1 MKLSIRGPIIP
12 SDYQMI
18 YDWFGIDA
26 VSPKKVQDFLD
37 KIDPDNKEDIILE
50 INSGGG
56 SVFAASEIYALLKEH
71 PNNVIAKVLGLA
83 ASAASFLMLGANSTL
98 MTPTAQVMIHNAS
111 SMASGDYRDMDHTSS
126 ILKNTNLAIANAY
139 KLKTGKSH
147 EELLSMMDNETWL
160 TAQQAK
166 QIGLI
171 DEIMFDNGDLTN
183 SIVASANTPFSDGIL
198 PQAVIDK
205 FRNEVLGM
213 QLPNG
218 PGQSSQLN
226 NVVPNQTNK
235 IAEPQQPKEEPK
247 NMDLETLKNDH
258 PQLFEQVKN
267 LGYQEGITAENKRIQ
282 DIEDLQMPGNEELI
296 NKAKFEDKMQ
306 ASDLAVAII
315 KAEKA
320 RGTNYLNN
328 VNKDAA
334 IINQVPGSNAP
345 TDQNKDAQVANAL
358 DQALNNAQLE
368 DQNALT
374 NALEGALK

>member
-37 KIDPDNKEDIILE
+37 NITPDNKEDIILE

-83 ASAASFLMLGANSTL
+83 ASAASFLMLAANSTL
-98 MTPTAQVMIHNAS
+98 MTPTGQVMIHNAS
-111 SMASGDYRDMDHTSS
+111 SMASGDYRDMDHASS
-126 ILKNTNLAIANAY
+126 ILKNTNMAIANAY

-171 DEIMFDNGDLTN
+171 DEIMFDNGDLGN
-183 SIVASANTPFSDGIL
+183 SIVASSNTPFSDGIL

-205 FRNEVLGM
+205 FRNEMLGM
-213 QLPNG
+213 QMPKG
-218 PGQSSQLN
+218 PESNQPTN
-226 NVVPNQTNK
+226 MVINQTSTNN
-235 IAEPQQPKEEPK
+235 EPPQPKEEPK

-267 LGYQEGITAENKRIQ
+267 LGYQEGVTAENNRIKE
-282 DIEDLQMPGNEELI
+282 IEDLQMPGNEALI
-296 NKAKFEDKMQ
+296 NKAKFEEKIE
-306 ASDLAVAII
+306 ASALAIQII
-315 KAEKA
+315 KAEKE
-320 RGTNYLNN
+320 RGTNYLGN
-328 VNKDAA
+328 VQKDAQ
-334 IINQVPGSNAP
+334 IINQVPGGSAPASNSGTAA
-345 TDQNKDAQVANAL
+345 D
-358 DQALNNAQLE
+358 
-368 DQNALT
+368 T
-374 NALEGALK
+374 NALLAVLNNTEEGQENELTNQLGGALQS